1 MSYKTVIIG
10 ATSGIGRE
18 VARILWKEG
27 ATVGVAGRRT
37 DRLRAFCEECGQ
49 RASYATIDVTA
60 SDAGDK
66 LVELAE
72 TVGGADMILLCSG
85 IGSQNPEMKPEIESD
100 TVNTNVAGF
109 TRMIDS
115 AFNYFKGKGG
125 GHIVA
130 VTSIAGTKGLGIA
143 AAYSAT
149 KRYQNTYIQCLA
161 QLSAMQ
167 GYGIRFT
174 DIRPGFVDTPLLQG
188 GTYPALMRPEKVAKA
203 IVRAIDRK
211 KSVAVIDWKY
221 RILVFFWR
229 IIPRYLWVRM
239 NIRTR

>member
-85 IGSQNPEMKPEIESD
+85 IGSQNPELKPEIESD

-130 VTSIAGTKGLGIA
+130 VASIAGTKGLGIA

-161 QLSAMQ
+161 QVSAMQ
-167 GYGIRFT
+167 GYGIRFS
-174 DIRPGFVDTPLLQG
+174 DIRPGFVDTDLLKSGNFPLKMPVD
-188 GTYPALMRPEKVAKA
+188 YAARKIVKA
-203 IVRAIDRK
+203 IKRRRR
-211 KSVAVIDWKY
+211 VAVIDWKY
-221 RILVFFWR
+221 KIVTALWR
-229 IIPRYLWVRM
+229 MIPRYLWERLT
-239 NIRTR
+239 IRNK

>member
-85 IGSQNPEMKPEIESD
+85 IGSQNPELKPEIESD

-167 GYGIRFT
+167 GYA
-174 DIRPGFVDTPLLQG
+174 LQ
-188 GTYPALMRPEKVAKA
+188 R
-203 IVRAIDRK
+203 IVRDLGYDSECIDYIYPNEWHIKRGSWVPSK
-211 KSVAVIDWKY
+211 DTLKN
-221 RILVFFWR
+221 RILRFFC
-229 IIPRYLWVRM
+229 I
-239 NIRTR
+239 